1 MRQVKANR
9 EQFFAIGVAVG
20 TAIGFVLG
28 SLIALR
34 IGDEGVETVRRTVS
48 RVFGGDE
55 GPKFELLLQ

>member
-1 MRQVKANR
+1 MRQVKRNR

-20 TAIGFVLG
+20 TAVGFVLG

-34 IGDEGVETVRRTVS
+34 IGDEGVETVRQALS
-48 RVFGGDE
+48 RVFGNDD

>member
-1 MRQVKANR
+1 MKPNR

-20 TAIGFVLG
+20 TALGFVVG

-34 IGDEGVETVRRTVS
+34 IGDEGVEAVRRTIGRLVGS
-48 RVFGGDE
+48 DE